1 MLNNHALWMQDI
13 DGHRAMCVFSLL
25 SFLAPKTVLRDEKYS
40 SSALKINKVRCY
52 VLLVRNFR
60 SIRCCRHEKSA
71 NSMAMIFFSLLK
83 SI

>member
-60 SIRCCRHEKSA
+60 SI
-71 NSMAMIFFSLLK
+71 
-83 SI
+83 